1 MTGQPIVQ
9 PPAKAST
16 STPTTTPAI
25 RKSKDN
31 PYTKPEVGKC
41 YRCGEQEHKSNQC
54 PKRRQVNM
62 TDYEEGDDVLVKTE
76 PEDSDF
82 IEEYGDHIT
91 CVIQK
96 VLCSQKIP
104 DTQRH

>member
-1 MTGQPIVQ
+1 VAIKDVFSVDEAQNSAMKIKRLRSRALSSRRPLSIEEPVGEEEVPLSSTMTGQPIVQ

-41 YRCGEQEHKSNQC
+41 YRCGEQEHKSN
-54 PKRRQVNM
+54 
-62 TDYEEGDDVLVKTE
+62 
-76 PEDSDF
+76 
-82 IEEYGDHIT
+82 
-91 CVIQK
+91 
-96 VLCSQKIP
+96 
-104 DTQRH
+104 